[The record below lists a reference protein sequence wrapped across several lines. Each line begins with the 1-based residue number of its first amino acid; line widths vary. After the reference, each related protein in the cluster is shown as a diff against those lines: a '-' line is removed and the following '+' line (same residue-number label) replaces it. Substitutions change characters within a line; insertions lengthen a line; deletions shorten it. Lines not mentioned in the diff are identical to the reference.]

1 MRASLD
7 KPAAIEKVYV
17 LWLEGSNK
25 VAVCKVLKLNLHEGD
40 FRSDNWRSLNKD
52 LTDQT
57 WFITVFTRCSRD
69 WPGNNLGADKM
80 LIPVLSDTRWQ
91 PLAKDYV
98 RWISRHPK
106 TSRLNELFIFITN
119 IALTLN
125 AEVNYLKSP
134 GKGGSTLYSWFT
146 KLSYPRN
153 MRSPWTPFMNYCR
166 ITGRTL
172 SCQHEG
178 CCFPSMNLWYKTV
191 GIYNRAWNLDAYC
204 AGCSPSKPAPWT
216 ASWLSVLRPAGVRMY
231 YF

>member
-1 MRASLD
+1 M
-7 KPAAIEKVYV
+7 
-17 LWLEGSNK
+17 
-25 VAVCKVLKLNLHEGD
+25 
-40 FRSDNWRSLNKD
+40 
-52 LTDQT
+52 
-57 WFITVFTRCSRD
+57 FTRCSRD

-106 TSRLNELFIFITN
+106 TSRLSKLFIFITN